1 MSQINEQKILMKLV
15 DLLFEEGVITF
26 EEKLKLYEMFRNESE
41 I

>member
-15 DLLFEEGVITF
+15 DLLFEEGIITI
-26 EEKLKLYEMFRNESE
+26 EEKVKLYEMLRNESG